1 MQGAPCRHGARAAA
15 AVGAGTAPGRGGQGP
30 GGTGRAG
37 PGPAVT
43 VPRGNRAVV
52 AESPGAEMGEQAVI
66 TPAMLAEEEQ
76 LEAAGLEKERQMLEK
91 VSGER
96 GQPPACRLGVCGAAP
111 GR

>member
-1 MQGAPCRHGARAAA
+1 
-15 AVGAGTAPGRGGQGP
+15 
-30 GGTGRAG
+30 
-37 PGPAVT
+37 
-43 VPRGNRAVV
+43 
-52 AESPGAEMGEQAVI
+52 MGEQAVI

>member
-1 MQGAPCRHGARAAA
+1 
-15 AVGAGTAPGRGGQGP
+15 
-30 GGTGRAG
+30 
-37 PGPAVT
+37 
-43 VPRGNRAVV
+43 
-52 AESPGAEMGEQAVI
+52 MGEQAVI

-96 GQPPACRLGVCGAAP
+96 GLPPACRLGVCGAAP